1 MRCLGERTNGWGKE
15 TSLRGKDEHV
25 SIFMRK
31 ITCVANQKLNIR
43 DNRVTE
49 LRLERSNQKILD
61 KNRYSKEGSMFKQ
74 LSSA

>member
-1 MRCLGERTNGWGKE
+1 
-15 TSLRGKDEHV
+15 
-25 SIFMRK
+25 MRK
-31 ITCVANQKLNIR
+31 RTCVANQKLNIR